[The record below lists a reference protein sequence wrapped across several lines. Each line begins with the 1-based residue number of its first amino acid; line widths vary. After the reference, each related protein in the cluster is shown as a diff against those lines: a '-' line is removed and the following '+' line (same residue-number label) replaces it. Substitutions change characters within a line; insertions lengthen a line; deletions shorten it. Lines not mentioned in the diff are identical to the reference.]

1 MIKKTRL
8 GKDFCEYCNKEFKS
22 GCEKDR
28 KQKDTHLRNTHT
40 SEYNVSEEIR
50 STSVF

>member
-28 KQKDTHLRNTHT
+28 NEKETNLRDTDTF
-40 SEYNVSEEIR
+40 EYNMCYFTCEV
-50 STSVF
+50 